1 MHMNAITR
9 GFKAFKYQI
18 IVATDEEF
26 SHIFDSCLN
35 LYHKNPILK
44 NSKNTYAAI
53 CRPIALRRKGS
64 LCFKSN

>member
-1 MHMNAITR
+1 MHMNDITR

-44 NSKNTYAAI
+44 NSKKALHYIARLVSLNT
-53 CRPIALRRKGS
+53 K
-64 LCFKSN
+64 

>member
-1 MHMNAITR
+1 MHMNDITR

-44 NSKNTYAAI
+44 NSKKALHYIARHAALK
-53 CRPIALRRKGS
+53 PK
-64 LCFKSN
+64 